1 VIQGDEWF
9 MIRQLFKEGLT
20 ISEIARRTGRD
31 RKTVRRAI
39 NAPEQPAYR
48 QRPPVA
54 SKLNP
59 YKDYVRGRMEAGMT
73 NAVKMHREIS
83 ARGYDGEITILR
95 QFMRPLREAAEQRA
109 VMRFET
115 PPGQQAQVD
124 WASCGQGLC
133 QGLYRA
139 VYCFVMTLAFSRMT
153 YIEFTW
159 RADTRAF
166 IRGHLNAFSY
176 FGGIT
181 RTCLYDNLKSVN
193 LAYVDGGPRLNP
205 TFADFADTFSFRPRL
220 CRPYRPQTKGKVGSG
235 VGYVKGN
242 FLLGDTFASLG
253 ELNTRA
259 RGWLDSV
266 ANVRIHGTTGE
277 VPRRRF
283 ERERP
288 LLVPLR
294 PGMSFDTALYEP
306 RRITRDC
313 LVSYRG
319 SRYSVPH
326 HYADRQAMIRDP
338 EDGTFEVMVSGHVV
352 ARHELSREKGK
363 NIIIPAHYRGIDR
376 QPIRRPARP
385 PLVISPPALPV
396 EARPLSVYESLAEV
410 TG

>member
-9 MIRQLFKEGLT
+9 MIRQLFREGLT
-20 ISEIARRTGRD
+20 ISQIARRTGRD
-31 RKTVRRAI
+31 RKTVRRALRTQ
-39 NAPEQPAYR
+39 EQPAYK
-48 QRPPVA
+48 QRPATA
-54 SKLNP
+54 SKLDP
-59 YKDYVRGRMEAGMT
+59 YKDYVMERMDAGMT
-73 NAVKMHREIS
+73 NAVKMYREIS
-83 ARGYDGEITILR
+83 ARGYDGELTILR
-95 QFMRPLREAAEQRA
+95 QFMRPLRAAAEQKA

-115 PPGQQAQVD
+115 APAQQAQVD

-139 VYCFVMTLAFSRMT
+139 VYCFIMTLAFSRMT

-166 IRGHLNAFSY
+166 IRGHKNAFSY

-181 RTCLYDNLKSVN
+181 QTCLYDNLKSVN

-205 TFADFADTFSFRPRL
+205 TFADFADTFSFRPTL
-220 CRPYRPQTKGKVGSG
+220 CRPYRPQTKGKVESG

-242 FLLGDTFASLG
+242 FLLGDTFESLE
-253 ELNTRA
+253 ELNACA

-266 ANVRIHGTTGE
+266 ANERVHGTTGE

-283 ERERP
+283 EREQP
-288 LLVPLR
+288 LLTPLR

-326 HYADRQAMIRDP
+326 HYADRQAVIRDP
-338 EDGTFEVMVSGHVV
+338 EDGTFEVMVSGHAI
-352 ARHELSREKGK
+352 ARHELSKEKGK
-363 NIIIPAHYRGIDR
+363 NIIVPAHYRGIAKA
-376 QPIRRPARP
+376 PIRRLARP
-385 PLVISPPALPV
+385 PLVIAPPALPV
-396 EARPLSVYESLAEV
+396 EARPLSVYESLVEV